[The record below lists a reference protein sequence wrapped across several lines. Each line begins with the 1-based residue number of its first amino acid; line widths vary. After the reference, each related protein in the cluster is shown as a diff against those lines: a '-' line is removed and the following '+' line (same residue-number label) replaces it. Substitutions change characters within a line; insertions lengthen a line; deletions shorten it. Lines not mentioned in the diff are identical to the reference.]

1 MCLRNMGKT
10 IETNKPNASVI
21 RDKILAY
28 SLRRA
33 ISKEAIEEHG
43 EENINRRIL
52 APLCIIDI
60 AYGIYQEEIAKLPF
74 KQECKVLRKRVF
86 RLFNEG
92 MFNRRGAIYGAL
104 TEDEICYL
112 SDYSDRLSDAI
123 KSDLDKLYYSLQAKT
138 MDMPTEQRH
147 ILCQILIMETVLLVA
162 QRNMYYDWNCK
173 YPILDNA
180 ISALFRLAQ
189 MYRNKCLG
197 NKDTDISFTDKDNDF
212 INSVKIIHNKIHS
225 VEL

>member
-1 MCLRNMGKT
+1 MSQ
-10 IETNKPNASVI
+10 ASVI
-21 RDKILAY
+21 RDKILDYA
-28 SLRRA
+28 LRRA
-33 ISKEAIEEHG
+33 VSKEAIEKYG
-43 EENINRRIL
+43 EETINRRIL

-60 AYGIYQEEIAKLPF
+60 AYGIYQDEIADLQL

-86 RLFNEG
+86 RLFSEG
-92 MFNRRGAIYGAL
+92 IFNRKGAIYGAL

-112 SDYSDRLSDAI
+112 SDHSDKLNNAI
-123 KSDLDKLYYSLQAKT
+123 KGDLQKLYYSLQSKT

-147 ILCQILIMETVLLVA
+147 ILCHILVMETVLLVA
-162 QRNMYYDWNCK
+162 QSNMHFYWNCK

-197 NKDTDISFTDKDNDF
+197 NKDTDLSFTDNDDNF
-212 INSVKIIHNKIHS
+212 INSVKIIHNKIYS

>member
-1 MCLRNMGKT
+1 MSATKELAALT
-10 IETNKPNASVI
+10 PASVI

-28 SLRRA
+28 ALRRA
-33 ISKEAIEEHG
+33 VSKEAIEKYG
-43 EENINRRIL
+43 EETINRRIL

-60 AYGIYQEEIAKLPF
+60 AYGIYQDDIADIQL

-86 RLFNEG
+86 KLFSEG
-92 MFNRRGAIYGAL
+92 IFNRKGAIYGAL

-112 SDYSDRLSDAI
+112 SDYSDKISEAI
-123 KSDLDKLYYSLQAKT
+123 KGDLQKLYYYLQAKT
-138 MDMPTEQRH
+138 MDMPTTQRH

-162 QRNMYYDWNCK
+162 QSNMHFDWNCK

-197 NKDTDISFTDKDNDF
+197 SKDTDLSFTDKDTDF
-212 INSVKIIHNKIHS
+212 INSVKIIHNKIYS